1 MFVVFPGMAEGTF
14 FRRGLVNNSMTNRPV
29 SLGDL
34 APGNTVFILGQE
46 MFITDADAFT
56 RDYFR

>member
-1 MFVVFPGMAEGTF
+1 MAEGTF